1 MAIIPFIIAILF
13 GITFLGFAIY
23 QIKTGKAVSKADDP
37 HEDPRECGFL
47 FLILAFMAF
56 GLAFVMLSQAF
67 KFPDSVD
74 TIFMF
79 VSMIF
84 AFVACFIIFMSGF
97 LGLKNR
103 RIYTIKH
110 DAKFIKH
117 NIKLQKLVIKFYK
130 FVGISEIL
138 LAISGLCAFIL
149 PQLGLVPPK
158 YIGIICMTPIIWGMC
173 ISFAMVMISISAKK
187 KK

>member
-1 MAIIPFIIAILF
+1 MVSISFIISILF
-13 GITFLGFAIY
+13 GITFLSFAIY
-23 QIKTGKAVSKADDP
+23 QIKTGRAVSKAEDP

-56 GLAFVMLSQAF
+56 GLTFVMLPQSF
-67 KFPDSVD
+67 KFSDFAN
-74 TIFMF
+74 TALMF
-79 VSMIF
+79 ISIIF
-84 AFVACFIIFMSGF
+84 AFVACLIIFMSGF
-97 LGLKNR
+97 LGLRNH

-110 DAKFIKH
+110 DSKFIKH

-138 LAISGLCAFIL
+138 LAVSGLCAFIL
-149 PQLGLVPPK
+149 PQLGLVPLK
-158 YIGIICMTPIIWGMC
+158 YIGIVCVTPMIWGMC
-173 ISFAMVMISISAKK
+173 ISFVMVIISIAAKK